1 MSLKDFMQKLQEQD
15 ESDVVYS
22 QKPEDEV
29 RILPPVK
36 NKEHVEVIKKD
47 EKTDQI
53 KVIPPKKEEENKVV
67 NPFRFVSNPEKP
79 KITFNF
85 NLVPEKKKEEPKKEE
100 VRQEEKV
107 VPKQEDKQLSE
118 FEKRELLFKK
128 SGTPE
133 IKKTTWLEVYTKA
146 QASKARNITSD
157 TIREGRFYVSMN
169 DEIALLPKYDCASK
183 TVEEIFDDKWLKN

>member
-67 NPFRFVSNPEKP
+67 KPFRFVSNPEKP

-133 IKKTTWLEVYTKA
+133 VKKASWLEVYTKA

-169 DEIALLPKYDCASK
+169 DEITLLPKYDCASK
-183 TVEEIFDDKWLKN
+183 TVEEMLDDKWLRN

>member
-67 NPFRFVSNPEKP
+67 KPFRFVSNPEKP

-133 IKKTTWLEVYTKA
+133 VYTKA
-146 QASKARNITSD
+146 QASKTRNITSD

>member
-15 ESDVVYS
+15 ESEVVYS

-29 RILPPVK
+29 RILPPIK
-36 NKEHVEVIKKD
+36 NSDKVEVIKKD
-47 EKTDQI
+47 EKTDEI
-53 KVIPPKKEEENKVV
+53 KVIPPKKEEEKQVV
-67 NPFRFVSNPEKP
+67 KPFRFVSKPEKP

-85 NLVPEKKKEEPKKEE
+85 NLVPDTKKEEPKKEE
-100 VRQEEKV
+100 VRQEEKE

-133 IKKTTWLEVYTKA
+133 VKKTTWLEVYTKA
-146 QASKARNITSD
+146 QASKTRNITSD

-169 DEIALLPKYDCASK
+169 DEITLLPKYDCASK
-183 TVEEIFDDKWLKN
+183 TVEEMLDDKWLNN